1 MKEKEDVNTEQAIME
16 AAEKEFLDKGYTL
29 TKTTE
34 IARIAGVNH
43 AMLHYYFRTKDN
55 LFEKVFGLI
64 DISA

>member
-1 MKEKEDVNTEQAIME
+1 MKEKEDINTEQAIME

-43 AMLHYYFRTKDN
+43 ATGFQ
-55 LFEKVFGLI
+55 
-64 DISA
+64 A